1 MFKFERDKL
10 ENLYKRAKQGE
21 IIPLTDLVFIPD
33 ILDREYY
40 YKSLLSFTLEYRK
53 NNNLDTKE
61 VEELLYSKKELEIK
75 ELEEKL
81 ALLKGVANEHE
92 EEI

>member
-33 ILDREYY
+33 VLDREYY
-40 YKSLLSFTLEYRK
+40 YKSMLALALEYKK
-53 NNNLDTKE
+53 NNSLDTKE
-61 VEELLYSKKELEIK
+61 VEELLFTKEELEIK

-81 ALLKGVANEHE
+81 ASLKGGQ
-92 EEI
+92 

>member
-33 ILDREYY
+33 VLDREYY
-40 YKSLLSFTLEYRK
+40 YKSMLALALEYKK
-53 NNNLDTKE
+53 NNSLDTKE

-81 ALLKGVANEHE
+81 ALLKGGTNEHE

>member
-81 ALLKGVANEHE
+81 ASLKGVANEHK

>member
-81 ALLKGVANEHE
+81 ALLKGGTNEHE

>member
-1 MFKFERDKL
+1 M
-10 ENLYKRAKQGE
+10 
-21 IIPLTDLVFIPD
+21 LTLA
-33 ILDREYY
+33 
-40 YKSLLSFTLEYRK
+40 LEYKK

-61 VEELLYSKKELEIK
+61 VEELLYNKKELEIK

-81 ALLKGVANEHE
+81 AQLKGGNDEHK

>member
-1 MFKFERDKL
+1 MFKFEREKL
-10 ENLYKRAKQGE
+10 RILYEKAKLGE
-21 IIPLTDLVFIPD
+21 IIPLTNLVFIPD

-40 YKSLLSFTLEYRK
+40 HRSMLTLALEYKK

-61 VEELLYSKKELEIK
+61 VEELLYNKKELEIK

-81 ALLKGVANEHE
+81 AQLKGGNDEQK

>member
-1 MFKFERDKL
+1 MFKFELEKL
-10 ENLYKRAKQGE
+10 ENLYKKAKQGE

-40 YKSLLSFTLEYRK
+40 YRSLLSFTLEYKK

-61 VEELLYSKKELEIK
+61 VEELLYTKKELEIK

-81 ALLKGVANEHE
+81 AQLKGVENEHK